1 MGEVKH
7 AGQQNNRLN
16 RQKSEIKTM
25 PNTVITS
32 TIISKE
38 LLMQFE
44 NSLIVA
50 RKVDWQYND
59 KFATAENKIG
69 AQYRVRI
76 PVLFSVNRNN
86 LAYSAQAV
94 TEKYTQLTVANS
106 YTIPFTFTDA
116 DLALKIEDFSQRYV
130 KQAVAVLAA
139 TFDTDIANAAV
150 NSYVGGTVDGGV
162 TNATPN
168 SAGWVVGSYAT
179 ALTSDTILNAFQLL
193 LDSGCP
199 DDGEIVGVLSPR
211 ANRQLAN
218 AQLTLFNA
226 QESISR
232 IYTKG
237 YIGDFSGIEF
247 NVSQSMPTHQNG
259 TQGTLAVTA
268 AAGNDYTAWA
278 ETGTLTVTALTGAVK
293 AGDMFVSTVR
303 AVNPLTKAVTANYK
317 QFQVVTDAAIGATTV
332 TVSPAPVI
340 SGPDQNVATS
350 IASTTLTLIDATSAQ
365 GQESLIFHRAAIAAV
380 SPKFEMPKK
389 SSFDM
394 AEEIDENELRV
405 RFLRGYDMVGSSGS
419 IGFVSRLDS
428 FLGFKTLRP
437 DWIVR
442 VRHN

>member
-1 MGEVKH
+1 
-7 AGQQNNRLN
+7 
-16 RQKSEIKTM
+16 
-25 PNTVITS
+25 
-32 TIISKE
+32 
-38 LLMQFE
+38 MQFE

-50 RKVDWQYND
+50 RKVDWQYNE
-59 KFATAENKIG
+59 KFATSENKIG

-94 TEKYTQLTVANS
+94 TEKYSQITVANS
-106 YTIPFTFTDA
+106 YTVPFTFNDA
-116 DLALKIEDFSQRYV
+116 EVALKIEDFSQRYI
-130 KQAVAVLAA
+130 KQVVAVLAA

-150 NSYVGGTVDGGV
+150 NSYIGSNVDGV

-199 DDGEIVGVLSPR
+199 DDGDIVGVLSPR

-247 NVSQSMPTHQNG
+247 NVSQSMPTHVNG
-259 TQGTLAVTA
+259 AQGTLAVTS

-278 ETGTLTVTALTGAVK
+278 ETGTLTVTALTGAVN
-293 AGDMFVSTVR
+293 AGDVFVSTVR
-303 AVNPLTKAVTANYK
+303 AVNPLTKAVTSNYK
-317 QFQVVTDAAIGATTV
+317 QFQVVTAAAIGATSV

-340 SGPDQNVATS
+340 SGPDQNVAAS
-350 IASTTLTLIDATSAQ
+350 IASTTLTLIDATGAA
-365 GQESLIFHRAAIAAV
+365 GQESLIFHKAAIAAV

-394 AEEIDENELRV
+394 AEEIDENELRI
-405 RFLRGYDMVGSSGS
+405 RFLRGYDLVGASGTV
-419 IGFVSRLDS
+419 GFVSRLDS

-437 DWIVR
+437 EWIIR

>member
-1 MGEVKH
+1 M
-7 AGQQNNRLN
+7 A
-16 RQKSEIKTM
+16 
-25 PNTVITS
+25 NTVLTS

-59 KFATAENKIG
+59 KFATSENKIG

-86 LAYSAQAV
+86 LAFSAQAV
-94 TEKYTQLTVANS
+94 TEKYSQLTVSNS
-106 YTIPFTFTDA
+106 YTVPFTFSDA
-116 DLALKIEDFSQRYV
+116 DLALKIEDFSSRYV

-139 TFDTDIANAAV
+139 TFDTDIASACV
-150 NSYVGGTVDGGV
+150 NCYAGSSVDGGV
-162 TNATPN
+162 TTATPN

-179 ALTSDTILNAFQLL
+179 ALTSDTILNAFQVL

-199 DDGEIVGVLSPR
+199 DDGDIVGVLSPR

-247 NVSQSMPTHQNG
+247 NVSQSMATHVNG
-259 TQGTLAVTA
+259 AQGTLAVTSA
-268 AAGNDYTAWA
+268 ASNSLSAYA
-278 ETGTLTVTALTGAVK
+278 ETGTLTVTALTGAVN
-293 AGDMFVSTVR
+293 AGDVFVSTVYH
-303 AVNPLTKAVTANYK
+303 VNPLTKAVTANYK
-317 QFQVVTDAAIGATTV
+317 QFTVVTAAAIGATTV
-332 TVSPAPVI
+332 TVSPAPVV
-340 SGPDQNVATS
+340 SGPDQNISAP
-350 IASTTLTLIDATSAQ
+350 IASTTLTLIDATAAS
-365 GQESLIFHRAAIAAV
+365 GQESLVFHRAAIAAV

-394 AEEIDENELRV
+394 AEEIDENQLRV
-405 RFLRGYDMVGSSGS
+405 RFLRGYDMVGASGTV
-419 IGFVSRLDS
+419 GFVSRLDS

-437 DWIVR
+437 EWIIR
-442 VRHN
+442 IRHN

>member
-1 MGEVKH
+1 M
-7 AGQQNNRLN
+7 A
-16 RQKSEIKTM
+16 
-25 PNTVITS
+25 NTVLTS

-59 KFATAENKIG
+59 KFATSENKIG

-86 LAYSAQAV
+86 LAFSAQSV
-94 TEKYTQLTVANS
+94 TEKYTQLTVSNS
-106 YTIPFTFTDA
+106 YTVPFTFSDA

-139 TFDTDIANAAV
+139 TFDFDIANTAV
-150 NSYVGGTVDGGV
+150 NSYAGTSVDGV

-179 ALTSDTILNAFQLL
+179 ALTSDTILGAFQLL

-247 NVSQSMPTHQNG
+247 NVSQSMPTHVNG
-259 TQGTLAVTA
+259 AQGTLAVTS
-268 AAGNDYTAWA
+268 AAGNDYTSWA
-278 ETGTLTVTALTGAVK
+278 EQGTLTVTALTGAVN
-293 AGDMFVSTVR
+293 AGDVFVSTVYH
-303 AVNPLTKAVTANYK
+303 VNPLTKAVTANYK
-317 QFQVVTDAAIGATTV
+317 QFTVVTAAAIGATTV
-332 TVSPAPVI
+332 TVSPAPII
-340 SGPDQNVATS
+340 SGPDQNISAT
-350 IASTTLTLIDATSAQ
+350 IRSTTLTLVDATGAA

-405 RFLRGYDMVGSSGS
+405 RFLRGYDMVGASGAV
-419 IGFVSRLDS
+419 GFVSRLDS

-437 DWIVR
+437 EWIIR

>member
-1 MGEVKH
+1 
-7 AGQQNNRLN
+7 
-16 RQKSEIKTM
+16 
-25 PNTVITS
+25 
-32 TIISKE
+32 
-38 LLMQFE
+38 MQFE

-50 RKVDWQYND
+50 RKVDWQYNE
-59 KFATAENKIG
+59 KFATSENKIG

-94 TEKYTQLTVANS
+94 NEKYSQITVANS
-106 YTIPFTFTDA
+106 YTVPFTFNDA
-116 DLALKIEDFSQRYV
+116 EVALKIEDFSQRYI
-130 KQAVAVLAA
+130 KQVVAVLAA

-150 NSYVGGTVDGGV
+150 NSYIGSNVDGV

-199 DDGEIVGVLSPR
+199 DDGDIVGVLSPR

-247 NVSQSMPTHQNG
+247 NVSQSMPTHVNG
-259 TQGTLAVTA
+259 AQGTLAVTS

-278 ETGTLTVTALTGAVK
+278 ETGTLTVTALTGAVN
-293 AGDMFVSTVR
+293 AGDVFVSTVR
-303 AVNPLTKAVTANYK
+303 AVNPLTKAVTSNYK
-317 QFQVVTDAAIGATTV
+317 QFQVVTAAAIGATSV

-340 SGPDQNVATS
+340 SGPDQNVAAS
-350 IASTTLTLIDATSAQ
+350 IASTTLTLIDATGAA
-365 GQESLIFHRAAIAAV
+365 GQESLIFHKAAIAAV

-394 AEEIDENELRV
+394 AEEIDENELRI
-405 RFLRGYDMVGSSGS
+405 RFLRGYDLVGASGTV
-419 IGFVSRLDS
+419 GFVSRLDS

-437 DWIVR
+437 EWIIR

>member
-1 MGEVKH
+1 M
-7 AGQQNNRLN
+7 AN
-16 RQKSEIKTM
+16 S
-25 PNTVITS
+25 VITS

-50 RKVDWQYND
+50 RKVDWQYNE
-59 KFATAENKIG
+59 KFATSENKIG

-94 TEKYTQLTVANS
+94 TEKYSQITVANS
-106 YTIPFTFTDA
+106 YTVPFTFNDA
-116 DLALKIEDFSQRYV
+116 EVALKIEDFSQRYI
-130 KQAVAVLAA
+130 KQVVAVLAA

-150 NSYVGGTVDGGV
+150 NSYIGSNVDGV

-168 SAGWVVGSYAT
+168 SAGWVVGTYAS

-199 DDGEIVGVLSPR
+199 DDGDIVGVLSPR

-247 NVSQSMPTHQNG
+247 NVSQSMPTHVNG
-259 TQGTLAVTA
+259 AQGTLAVTS

-278 ETGTLTVTALTGAVK
+278 ETGTLTVTALTGAVN
-293 AGDMFVSTVR
+293 AGDVFVSTVR
-303 AVNPLTKAVTANYK
+303 AVNPLTKAVTSNYK
-317 QFQVVTDAAIGATTV
+317 QFQVVTAAAIGATSV

-340 SGPDQNVATS
+340 SGPDQNVAAS
-350 IASTTLTLIDATSAQ
+350 IASTTLTLIDATGAA
-365 GQESLIFHRAAIAAV
+365 GQESLIFHKAAIAAV

-394 AEEIDENELRV
+394 AEEIDENELRI
-405 RFLRGYDMVGSSGS
+405 RFLRGYDLVGASGTV
-419 IGFVSRLDS
+419 GFVSRLDS

-437 DWIVR
+437 EWIIR

>member
-1 MGEVKH
+1 MP
-7 AGQQNNRLN
+7 QQAE
-16 RQKSEIKTM
+16 SEKKKM
-25 PNTVITS
+25 ANTLINS

-59 KFATAENKIG
+59 RFASSEGKIG

-76 PVLFSVNRNN
+76 PVLFSINRNN
-86 LAYSAQAV
+86 LAFSAQAV
-94 TEKYTQLTVANS
+94 TEKYSQLTVSNS
-106 YTIPFTFTDA
+106 YTVPFTFSDA
-116 DLALKIEDFSQRYV
+116 DLALKIDDFSKRYV
-130 KQAVAVLAA
+130 KQAVAVMAA
-139 TFDTDIANAAV
+139 TFDADISSAAI
-150 NSYVGGTVDGGV
+150 NCYTGSSVDGV

-168 SAGWVVGSYAT
+168 SAGWVVGSYAS
-179 ALTSDTILNAFQLL
+179 ALTSDTILGAFQLL
-193 LDSGCP
+193 LDAGCP
-199 DDGEIVGVLSPR
+199 DDGDIVGVLSPR

-247 NVSQSMPTHQNG
+247 NVSQSLPAHVNG
-259 TQGTLAVTA
+259 AQTAIAVTSA
-268 AAGNDYTAWA
+268 ASNDYTAWS
-278 ETGTLTVTALTGAVK
+278 ETGSLTVTALTGAVK
-293 AGDMFVSTVR
+293 AGDVFSSVVYH
-303 AVNPLTKAVTANYK
+303 VNPLTKAVTATPK
-317 QFQVVTDAAIGATTV
+317 QFTVVADAAIGATSV

-340 SGPDQNVATS
+340 SGPDQNVSGS
-350 IASTTLTLIDATSAQ
+350 IKSTTLTLLDAAGAT
-365 GQESLIFHRAAIAAV
+365 GQESLIFHRMAIAAV

-394 AEEIDENELRV
+394 AEEIDDNELRI
-405 RFLRGYDMVGSSGS
+405 RFLRGYDMVGASGAV
-419 IGFVSRLDS
+419 GFVSRLDS

>member
-1 MGEVKH
+1 
-7 AGQQNNRLN
+7 
-16 RQKSEIKTM
+16 M
-25 PNTVITS
+25 PNSVITS

-50 RKVDWQYND
+50 RKVDWQYNE
-59 KFATAENKIG
+59 KFATSENKIG

-94 TEKYTQLTVANS
+94 TEKYSQITVANS
-106 YTIPFTFTDA
+106 YTVPFTFNDA
-116 DLALKIEDFSQRYV
+116 EVALKIEDFSQRYI
-130 KQAVAVLAA
+130 KQVVAVLAA

-150 NSYVGGTVDGGV
+150 NSYIGSNVDGV

-168 SAGWVVGSYAT
+168 SAGWVVGTYAS

-199 DDGEIVGVLSPR
+199 DDGDIVGVLSPR

-247 NVSQSMPTHQNG
+247 NVSQSMPTHVNG
-259 TQGTLAVTA
+259 AQGTLAVTS

-278 ETGTLTVTALTGAVK
+278 ETGTLTVTALTGAVN
-293 AGDMFVSTVR
+293 AGDVFVSTVR
-303 AVNPLTKAVTANYK
+303 AVNPLTKAVTSNYK
-317 QFQVVTDAAIGATTV
+317 QFQVVTAAAIGATSV

-340 SGPDQNVATS
+340 SGPDQNVAAS
-350 IASTTLTLIDATSAQ
+350 IASTTLTLIDATGAA
-365 GQESLIFHRAAIAAV
+365 GQESLIFHKAAIAAV

-394 AEEIDENELRV
+394 AEEIDENELRI
-405 RFLRGYDMVGSSGS
+405 RFLRGYDLVGASGTV
-419 IGFVSRLDS
+419 GFVSRLDS

-437 DWIVR
+437 EWIIR

>member
-1 MGEVKH
+1 M
-7 AGQQNNRLN
+7 
-16 RQKSEIKTM
+16 
-25 PNTVITS
+25 
-32 TIISKE
+32 
-38 LLMQFE
+38 MQFE

-50 RKVDWQYND
+50 RKVDWQYNE
-59 KFATAENKIG
+59 KFATSENKIG

-94 TEKYTQLTVANS
+94 TEKYSQITVANS
-106 YTIPFTFTDA
+106 YTVPFTFNDA
-116 DLALKIEDFSQRYV
+116 EVALKIEDFSQRYI
-130 KQAVAVLAA
+130 KQVVAVLAA

-150 NSYVGGTVDGGV
+150 NSYIGSNVDGV

-199 DDGEIVGVLSPR
+199 DDGDIVGVLSPR

-247 NVSQSMPTHQNG
+247 NVSQSMPTHVNG
-259 TQGTLAVTA
+259 AQGTLAVTS

-278 ETGTLTVTALTGAVK
+278 ETGTLTVTALTGAVN
-293 AGDMFVSTVR
+293 AGDVFVSTVR
-303 AVNPLTKAVTANYK
+303 AVNPLTKAVTSNYK
-317 QFQVVTDAAIGATTV
+317 QFQVVTAAAIGATSV

-340 SGPDQNVATS
+340 SGPDQNVAAS
-350 IASTTLTLIDATSAQ
+350 IASTTLTLIDATGAA
-365 GQESLIFHRAAIAAV
+365 GQESLIFHKAAIAAV

-394 AEEIDENELRV
+394 AEEIDENELRI
-405 RFLRGYDMVGSSGS
+405 RFLRGYDLVGASGTV
-419 IGFVSRLDS
+419 GFVSRLDS

-437 DWIVR
+437 EWIIR

>member
-1 MGEVKH
+1 M
-7 AGQQNNRLN
+7 AN
-16 RQKSEIKTM
+16 S
-25 PNTVITS
+25 VITS

-50 RKVDWQYND
+50 RKVDWQYNE
-59 KFATAENKIG
+59 KFATSENKIG

-94 TEKYTQLTVANS
+94 TEKYSQITVANS
-106 YTIPFTFTDA
+106 YTVPFTFNDA
-116 DLALKIEDFSQRYV
+116 EVALKIEDFSQRYI
-130 KQAVAVLAA
+130 KQVVAVLAA
-139 TFDTDIANAAV
+139 SFDVDIAAAAV
-150 NSYVGGTVDGGV
+150 NSYTGSNVDGV

-168 SAGWVVGSYAT
+168 AAGWVVGSYAT

-199 DDGEIVGVLSPR
+199 DDGDIVGVLSPR

-247 NVSQSMPTHQNG
+247 NVSQSMPTHVNG
-259 TQGTLAVTA
+259 TQGTLAVTS

-278 ETGTLTVTALTGAVK
+278 ETGTLTVTALTGAVN

-303 AVNPLTKAVTANYK
+303 AVNPLTKAVTGNFK
-317 QFQVVTDAAIGATTV
+317 QFQVVTGAAIGATSV

-340 SGPDQNVATS
+340 SGPDQNVSAS
-350 IASTTLTLIDATSAQ
+350 IASTTLTLLDATSAS
-365 GQESLIFHRAAIAAV
+365 GQESLIFHKAAIAAV

-394 AEEIDENELRV
+394 AEEIDENELRI
-405 RFLRGYDMVGSSGS
+405 RFLRGYDIVGASGTV
-419 IGFVSRLDS
+419 GFVSRLDS

-437 DWIVR
+437 EWIIR

>member
-1 MGEVKH
+1 M
-7 AGQQNNRLN
+7 AN
-16 RQKSEIKTM
+16 S
-25 PNTVITS
+25 VITS

-50 RKVDWQYND
+50 RKVDWQYNE
-59 KFATAENKIG
+59 KFATSENKIG

-94 TEKYTQLTVANS
+94 NEKYSQITVANS
-106 YTIPFTFTDA
+106 YTVPFTFNDA
-116 DLALKIEDFSQRYV
+116 EVALKIEDFSQRYI
-130 KQAVAVLAA
+130 KQVVAVLAA

-150 NSYVGGTVDGGV
+150 NSYIGSNVDGV

-199 DDGEIVGVLSPR
+199 DDGDIVGVLSPR

-247 NVSQSMPTHQNG
+247 NVSQSMPTHVNG
-259 TQGTLAVTA
+259 AQGTLAVTS

-278 ETGTLTVTALTGAVK
+278 ETGTLTVTALTGAVN
-293 AGDMFVSTVR
+293 AGDVFVSTVR
-303 AVNPLTKAVTANYK
+303 AVNPLTKAVTSNYK
-317 QFQVVTDAAIGATTV
+317 QFQVVTAAAIGATSV

-340 SGPDQNVATS
+340 SGPDQNVAAS
-350 IASTTLTLIDATSAQ
+350 IASTTLTLIDATGAA
-365 GQESLIFHRAAIAAV
+365 GQESLIFHKAAIAAV

-394 AEEIDENELRV
+394 AEEIDENELRI
-405 RFLRGYDMVGSSGS
+405 RFLRGYDLVGASGTV
-419 IGFVSRLDS
+419 GFVSRLDS

-437 DWIVR
+437 EWIIR

>member
-1 MGEVKH
+1 M
-7 AGQQNNRLN
+7 AN
-16 RQKSEIKTM
+16 S
-25 PNTVITS
+25 VITS

-59 KFATAENKIG
+59 KFATSENKIG

-76 PVLFSVNRNN
+76 PALFTVNRNN

-94 TEKYTQLTVANS
+94 NEKYSQITVSNS
-106 YTIPFTFTDA
+106 YTVPFTFNDA
-116 DLALKIEDFSQRYV
+116 EVALKIEDFSQRYI
-130 KQAVAVLAA
+130 KQVVAVLAA
-139 TFDTDIANAAV
+139 SFDADIASAAV
-150 NSYVGGTVDGGV
+150 NSFTGTNVDGV

-168 SAGWVVGSYAT
+168 SAGWVVGTYAT
-179 ALTSDTILNAFQLL
+179 ALTSDTILGAFQLL

-199 DDGEIVGVLSPR
+199 DDGDIVGVLSPR

-247 NVSQSMPTHQNG
+247 NVSQSMPSHTNG
-259 TQGTLAVTA
+259 AQTAVAVTS
-268 AAGNDYTAWA
+268 AAGNELTAWA
-278 ETGTLTVTALTGAVK
+278 ETATLTVTALTGAIN
-293 AGDMFVSTVR
+293 AGDMFVSTAL
-303 AVNPLTKAVTANYK
+303 AVNPLTKAVTSTYK
-317 QFQVVTDAAIGATTV
+317 QFQVVTSASIGATSI
-332 TVSPAPVI
+332 TVSPAPII
-340 SGPDQNVATS
+340 SGPDQN
-350 IASTTLTLIDATSAQ
+350 IASTIKSTTLTLMDAAGAT
-365 GQESLIFHRAAIAAV
+365 GQESLIFHKAAIAAV

-394 AEEIDENELRV
+394 AEEIDENELRI
-405 RFLRGYDMVGSSGS
+405 RFLRGYDMVGASGVV
-419 IGFVSRLDS
+419 GFVSRLDS

-437 DWIVR
+437 EWIVR
-442 VRHN
+442 IRHN

>member
-1 MGEVKH
+1 
-7 AGQQNNRLN
+7 
-16 RQKSEIKTM
+16 M
-25 PNTVITS
+25 PNSVITS

-50 RKVDWQYND
+50 RKVDWQYNE
-59 KFATAENKIG
+59 KFATSENKIG

-94 TEKYTQLTVANS
+94 TEKYSQITVANS
-106 YTIPFTFTDA
+106 YTVPFTFNDA
-116 DLALKIEDFSQRYV
+116 EVALKIEDFSQRYI
-130 KQAVAVLAA
+130 KQVVAVLAA

-150 NSYVGGTVDGGV
+150 NSYIGSNVDGV

-168 SAGWVVGSYAT
+168 SAGWVVGTYAS

-199 DDGEIVGVLSPR
+199 DDGDIVGVLSPR

-247 NVSQSMPTHQNG
+247 NVSQSMPTHVNG
-259 TQGTLAVTA
+259 AQGTLAVTS

-278 ETGTLTVTALTGAVK
+278 ETGTLTVTALTGAVN
-293 AGDMFVSTVR
+293 AGDVFVSTVR
-303 AVNPLTKAVTANYK
+303 AVNPLTKAVTSNYK
-317 QFQVVTDAAIGATTV
+317 QFQVVTAAAIGATTV
-332 TVSPAPVI
+332 VVSPAPVI
-340 SGPDQNVATS
+340 SGPDQNVAAS
-350 IASTTLTLIDATSAQ
+350 IASTTLTLIDATGAA
-365 GQESLIFHRAAIAAV
+365 GQESLIFHKAAIAAV

-394 AEEIDENELRV
+394 AEEIDENELRI
-405 RFLRGYDMVGSSGS
+405 RFLRGYDLVGASGTV
-419 IGFVSRLDS
+419 GFVSRLDS

-437 DWIVR
+437 EWIIR

>member
-1 MGEVKH
+1 
-7 AGQQNNRLN
+7 
-16 RQKSEIKTM
+16 
-25 PNTVITS
+25 
-32 TIISKE
+32 
-38 LLMQFE
+38 MQFE

-50 RKVDWQYND
+50 RKVDWQYNE
-59 KFATAENKIG
+59 KFATSENKIG

-94 TEKYTQLTVANS
+94 TEKYSQITVANS
-106 YTIPFTFTDA
+106 YTVPFTFNDA
-116 DLALKIEDFSQRYV
+116 EVALKIEDFSQRYI
-130 KQAVAVLAA
+130 KQVVAVLAA

-150 NSYVGGTVDGGV
+150 NSYIGSNVDGV

-168 SAGWVVGSYAT
+168 SAGWVVGTYAS

-199 DDGEIVGVLSPR
+199 DDGDIVGVLSPR

-247 NVSQSMPTHQNG
+247 NVSQSMPTHVNG
-259 TQGTLAVTA
+259 AQGTLAVTS

-278 ETGTLTVTALTGAVK
+278 ETGTLTVTALTGAVN
-293 AGDMFVSTVR
+293 AGDVFVSTVR
-303 AVNPLTKAVTANYK
+303 AVNPLTKAVTSNYK
-317 QFQVVTDAAIGATTV
+317 QFQVVTAAAIGATSV

-340 SGPDQNVATS
+340 SGPDQNVAAS
-350 IASTTLTLIDATSAQ
+350 IASTTLTLIDATGAA
-365 GQESLIFHRAAIAAV
+365 GQESLIFHKAAIAAV

-394 AEEIDENELRV
+394 AEEIDENELRI
-405 RFLRGYDMVGSSGS
+405 RFLRGYDLVGASGTV
-419 IGFVSRLDS
+419 GFVSRLDS

-437 DWIVR
+437 EWIIR